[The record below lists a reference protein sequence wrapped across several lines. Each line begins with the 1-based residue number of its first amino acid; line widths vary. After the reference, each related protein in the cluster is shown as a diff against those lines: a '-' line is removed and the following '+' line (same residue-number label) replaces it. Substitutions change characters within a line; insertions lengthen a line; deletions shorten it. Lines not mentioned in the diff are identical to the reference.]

1 MKRLPLL
8 HSDGGLR
15 TWAGWGEPLRSKAEI
30 ARLPVDRGPNGRFR
44 IPKPYLPPISSQGR
58 TCGGFRNACR
68 CRTPPQPPGPAYES
82 PQGRNP
88 REAGHRELHNAMRI
102 SPPPSACERLA
113 ARLERCTGLRGNAQR
128 QPRQRESR
136 AGTAGSRLAEAP
148 IASVA
153 MRLDERRRGRHIS
166 GGEGGQQSEWKRAQS
181 CS

>member
-1 MKRLPLL
+1 MQFSHVSECRGDPCHQAYFWVPEAGTMPVRLTQTP
-8 HSDGGLR
+8 
-15 TWAGWGEPLRSKAEI
+15 TTY
-30 ARLPVDRGPNGRFR
+30 RLTGAQHRHRVIGR
-44 IPKPYLPPISSQGR
+44 L
-58 TCGGFRNACR
+58 CGGFRMPGP